1 MGIEGRRGAWKVEE
15 RGTLVHGCLACAVGP
30 SGISVLIRHTRFKKW
45 FARFASVRLLSSR
58 VRHRVFGCTEAYLL
72 NVLVRSVVMS
82 LSISLG
88 TDTQREMTALRPMLR
103 AGQRQR

>member
-1 MGIEGRRGAWKVEE
+1 
-15 RGTLVHGCLACAVGP
+15 
-30 SGISVLIRHTRFKKW
+30 
-45 FARFASVRLLSSR
+45 
-58 VRHRVFGCTEAYLL
+58 
-72 NVLVRSVVMS
+72 MS